1 MFTIREIVSFY
12 AIIVTIMKNNNI
24 FEDKISWY
32 DINEKG
38 QIKDFLN
45 FEPTVYVYKG
55 MDEDKSCYVGASA
68 LPKNR
73 INSHRSRIVN

>member
-45 FEPTVYVYKG
+45 FEPAVYVYIREWMK
-55 MDEDKSCYVGASA
+55 
-68 LPKNR
+68 
-73 INSHRSRIVN
+73 INLVMLVQVLY